1 MCGKPDPYILYNGF
15 NSGMRAAAL
24 PQYPQYPQYP
34 HPYFLYS
41 QPAQTG
47 ATRGFWNNQQGDL
60 LLDNLLAAIY
70 STQPYLLTP
79 WPNTIMDYPVAE
91 AGLMAVDTGTAPV
104 VDARDSAYTTSFTP
118 SKTEQNTRPKFFTVS
133 NKPQNQGEHQ

>member
-1 MCGKPDPYILYNGF
+1 
-15 NSGMRAAAL
+15 MRAAAL
-24 PQYPQYPQYP
+24 PQYPQYS
-34 HPYFLYS
+34 HPYFLYN

-47 ATRGFWNNQQGDL
+47 ATRGFWNNQQSDL
-60 LLDNLLAAIY
+60 LLSNLLAAIY
-70 STQPYLLTP
+70 SNQPYLLTP
-79 WPNTIMDYPVAE
+79 WANTIMDYPEPE
-91 AGLMAVDTGTAPV
+91 AGLMAVDTDTAPAA

>member
-1 MCGKPDPYILYNGF
+1 MQILYLEFSFEKSAG
-15 NSGMRAAAL
+15 GPGAA
-24 PQYPQYPQYP
+24 
-34 HPYFLYS
+34 
-41 QPAQTG
+41 QPGQTG
-47 ATRGFWNNQQGDL
+47 GLMANKENQQSDL
-60 LLDNLLAAIY
+60 LNNILTAIY
-70 STQPYLLTP
+70 SNQPYFLTP
-79 WPNTIMDYPVAE
+79 WPNNIMDYPVAE